1 MVFGLGDMIELRKK
15 EGLNPIIAEIKI
27 YSPKHGDLLRGRDPL
42 EILKVY
48 ERCKVAG
55 ISYITSHI
63 FKGNLK
69 MLEEICNESNLPV
82 LRKDFILSKEEIELS
97 ASIGAS
103 AILLIARIL
112 GEKTAEFVDY
122 ALEHGLEALV
132 EVHTIGDVKIVESTK
147 ASIVG
152 INNRDISKLE
162 IDNGNVDLTRRLSP
176 LIQNKIKVSESGIMS
191 LDDLRIALR
200 YADAALIGTAFMKAE
215 DTEAVV
221 KSFVEAKL
229 C

>member
-1 MVFGLGDMIELRKK
+1 MVFGLGDMIESRKK
-15 EGLNPIIAEIKI
+15 EGLNPILAEIKI

-48 ERCKVAG
+48 ERCRVAG

-69 MLEEICNESNLPV
+69 MLEKICNESNIPV
-82 LRKDFILSKEEIELS
+82 LRKDFISSKEEIELS
-97 ASIGAS
+97 ASMGVS

-132 EVHTIGDVKIVESTK
+132 EVHTIDDVKIVESTK

-162 IDNGNVDLTRRLSP
+162 VDNGDVELTKRLSP
-176 LIQNKIKVSESGIMS
+176 LIRDRIKVSESGIMS

>member
-48 ERCKVAG
+48 ERCRVAG

-69 MLEEICNESNLPV
+69 MLEKICNESNLPV

-97 ASIGAS
+97 ASMGVS

-132 EVHTIGDVKIVESTK
+132 EVHTIDDVKIVESTK

-162 IDNGNVDLTRRLSP
+162 VDNGDVELTKRLSP
-176 LIQNKIKVSESGIMS
+176 LIRDRIKVSESGIMS